1 MYYPAIRTMSISSS
15 PSVWPA
21 RLDLLQSASGLVLA
35 LFMWLHMAFVSSILL
50 GNDAFWVVAR
60 FFEGYFI
67 LGRAY
72 PGLVSL
78 FVAGVLALIVLHAAL
93 ALRKFP
99 ADWRQYQAFWRH
111 SRTFHHGDT
120 RLWLAQVA
128 TGFALFFLAPVHL
141 YQMLAHPDLIG
152 PFASAD
158 RVWSGRLWPLYLLLL
173 FAVEVHGGVGLYRL
187 AVKWGWFEGHDSART
202 RRRLKRAKWAMTAFL
217 IALGLL
223 TLAAYIRIGIDHAPR
238 VGERYTP
245 AWAEEGR

>member
-1 MYYPAIRTMSISSS
+1 MYYLAIRTMPISSS

-187 AVKWGWFEGHDSART
+187 AVKWGWFEGRDSART
-202 RRRLKRAKWAMTAFL
+202 RRCLKRAKWAMTAFL

>member
-1 MYYPAIRTMSISSS
+1 MYYPAIRTMSISSF

-187 AVKWGWFEGHDSART
+187 AVKWGWFEGRDSART

>member
-1 MYYPAIRTMSISSS
+1 MYYPAIRTMSISSF

-223 TLAAYIRIGIDHAPR
+223 TLAAYIRIGIDHAPN

>member
-72 PGLVSL
+72 PGLVSM

-187 AVKWGWFEGHDSART
+187 AVKWGWFEGRDSART

>member
-1 MYYPAIRTMSISSS
+1 MYYLAIRTMPISSS

-111 SRTFHHGDT
+111 SRRT
-120 RLWLAQVA
+120 A
-128 TGFALFFLAPVHL
+128 LAPL
-141 YQMLAHPDLIG
+141 STAPLRRG
-152 PFASAD
+152 SA
-158 RVWSGRLWPLYLLLL
+158 WWGRPLSPGS
-173 FAVEVHGGVGLYRL
+173 EVGLVR
-187 AVKWGWFEGHDSART
+187 G
-202 RRRLKRAKWAMTAFL
+202 
-217 IALGLL
+217 
-223 TLAAYIRIGIDHAPR
+223 P
-238 VGERYTP
+238 
-245 AWAEEGR
+245 

>member
-187 AVKWGWFEGHDSART
+187 AVKWGWFEGRDSART

-223 TLAAYIRIGIDHAPR
+223 TLAAYIRIGIDHAPN

>member
-187 AVKWGWFEGHDSART
+187 AVKWGWFEGRDSART

>member
-1 MYYPAIRTMSISSS
+1 
-15 PSVWPA
+15 
-21 RLDLLQSASGLVLA
+21 
-35 LFMWLHMAFVSSILL
+35 MWLHMAFVSSILL

-223 TLAAYIRIGIDHAPR
+223 TLAAYIRIGIDHAPN